1 MYRNGILNNSYMRS
15 KNLPI
20 EFYILAIG
28 IIAMLFSIG
37 TFAVYSKYMFGGNV
51 SNINQMLIDN
61 DYYLESPKIVEKTI
75 CNVKIDTA
83 FGSFTAR
90 KRNTWGRGERTYTYY
105 IGYLED
111 DSVFFIKT
119 ASQSDRDLLNKI
131 VSETISSPDHKSKH
145 SITLEGSV
153 YEEKV
158 GNPAKK
164 YEYTLDKLGITSD
177 GSSIKVRYL
186 CLDTAYSRARLWGRC
201 IIFFIIGIAGI
212 FGNVIIYSYK
222 NMQKKKML
230 EAEEAKHRAEIAA
243 QNKESSTGS
252 GVDIDAIKRKLNYNF
267 ETGEY
272 MIGGTDEGNGD
283 SESHDDAGDDEPR
296 FGEGVRHER
305 TDDGKIS
312 ISGVDL
318 FIDK

>member
-119 ASQSDRDLLNKI
+119 ASQRDRDLLNKI

-164 YEYTLDKLGITSD
+164 YEYTLDKLGIT
-177 GSSIKVRYL
+177 
-186 CLDTAYSRARLWGRC
+186 
-201 IIFFIIGIAGI
+201 
-212 FGNVIIYSYK
+212 
-222 NMQKKKML
+222 
-230 EAEEAKHRAEIAA
+230 
-243 QNKESSTGS
+243 SSTGS